1 MALKEALTRL
11 DKLFGK
17 GVVLRLGDHKP
28 VSVESISTGIM
39 GLDNAI
45 GIGGL
50 PKGRVVEIIGAESG
64 GKTTLTLSVIA
75 ECQKAGGIAAFIDAE
90 HSFDPVWAKK
100 LGVDVD
106 NLLVSQP
113 DYGEQALEIAES
125 LIRSGDIGI
134 VVVDSVAALTP
145 KSEIEGEFGDSQ
157 MGLQA
162 RMMSQ
167 AMRKLTSA
175 THKSNAILVM
185 INQIREKIGVFYGS
199 NETTPGGRAL
209 RFYSSVRLDVRRAS
223 TLKDGEEPR
232 GIRVKVKVIKNKC
245 SAPFKTAEFD
255 LIFGRGIDKEGD
267 LVDLCTENGVISKSG
282 AWFVTEGGRKFQGRD
297 AVVQAFRDDSDY
309 AGGFKTKLLEKLCS
323 KG

>member
-1 MALKEALTRL
+1 MALKEALSRL
-11 DKLFGK
+11 DKMFGK
-17 GVVLRLGDHKP
+17 GVIVRLGDHDP
-28 VSVESISTGIM
+28 VAVESISTGIM
-39 GLDNAI
+39 SLDQAI

-75 ECQKAGGIAAFIDAE
+75 QCQQAGGLAAFIDAE
-90 HSFDPVWAKK
+90 HSFDPIWAAK
-100 LGVDVD
+100 LGVDTD

-113 DYGEQALEIAES
+113 DYGEQALEIAEG

-175 THKSNAILVM
+175 VHKSKAILVM
-185 INQIREKIGVFYGS
+185 INQIREKIGVVYGPS
-199 NETTPGGRAL
+199 ETTPGGRAL

-223 TLKDGEEPR
+223 TIKDGEEST

-245 SAPFKTAEFD
+245 AAPFKTAEFG
-255 LIFGRGIDKEGD
+255 LIFGQGIDKEGD

-282 AWFVTEGGRKFQGRD
+282 SWFDVAGERFQGRD
-297 AVVQAFRDDSDY
+297 AVIDY
-309 AGGFKTKLLEKLCS
+309 LRTLPENARTLKTQLMEKLCS
-323 KG
+323 KE